1 MVFNKAAILGVGLL
15 GASCGLALKKSG
27 LCGNVCGFGRSAE
40 NLKQAKE
47 MGIIDSFAADPAAA
61 CSDADFVLL
70 AAPVG
75 AFLDLVKRASSA
87 LKRGAVVTDV
97 GSVKGRLVHD
107 LEGSMPSGV
116 HFVGAHPIAGSD
128 RSGIRYADPD
138 LFRDA
143 LCIITPSDR
152 TEPAAL
158 RAVTSVWSS
167 FGAKVMTMDPDQHDR
182 VYAAVSHLPHI
193 IAYAMVNAVSDI
205 DRSFFSYCGQGF
217 RDMTRIAASSPEI
230 WTDISLLNRE
240 NIREM
245 LATFRENLDRMDA
258 HLKSAAADALKA
270 HFIRASEARK
280 SIGQDRDN
288 ES

>member
-1 MVFNKAAILGVGLL
+1 MFNNAAILGVGLL
-15 GASCGLALKKSG
+15 GASFSLALKKHG
-27 LCGNVCGFGRSAE
+27 LCGNVCGYGRSRA
-40 NLKQAKE
+40 NLERAKE
-47 MGIIDSFAADPAAA
+47 MGIIDSFAADPSDA
-61 CSDADFVLL
+61 CSDADLVLL

-75 AFLDLVKRASSA
+75 SFAELVKRASSS
-87 LKRGAVVTDV
+87 LKNGAVVTDV
-97 GSVKGRLVHD
+97 GSVKGRLVYD
-107 LEGSMPSGV
+107 LEDSVPSGV

-128 RSGIRYADPD
+128 RSGITYADPE

-143 LCIITPSDR
+143 LCIITPSHR

-158 RAVTSVWSS
+158 KAVMAVWNS
-167 FGAKVMTMDPDQHDR
+167 FGSKVMTMDPDQHDR

-245 LATFRENLDRMDA
+245 IAVFRENLDRMDA
-258 HLKSAAADALKA
+258 HLKASDAEALKK
-270 HFIRASEARK
+270 HFVRASSSRK
-280 SIGQDRDN
+280 RIGQD
-288 ES
+288 

>member
-1 MVFNKAAILGVGLL
+1 MVFPNAAILGVGLL
-15 GASCGLALKKSG
+15 GASFSLALKKHG
-27 LCGNVCGFGRSAE
+27 LCGSVCGFGRSRA
-40 NLKQAKE
+40 NLEQAKA

-61 CSDADFVLL
+61 CSDADLVLL

-75 AFLDLVKRASSA
+75 SFSELVKRASSS
-87 LKRGAVVTDV
+87 LKNGAVVTDV
-97 GSVKGRLVHD
+97 GSVKGKLVYD

-128 RSGIRYADPD
+128 RSGIAYADPD
-138 LFRDA
+138 LFRGS

-152 TEPAAL
+152 TEPASL
-158 RAVTSVWSS
+158 KAVMDVWRS
-167 FGAKVMTMDPDQHDR
+167 FGSKVTTMNPDQHDR

-205 DRSFFSYCGQGF
+205 DSSFFSYCGQGF

-245 LATFRENLDRMDA
+245 LATFRANLDRMDA
-258 HLKSAAADALKA
+258 HLKASDAEALKK
-270 HFIRASEARK
+270 HFARASEARK
-280 SIGQDRDN
+280 SIGQD
-288 ES
+288 